1 MNKGFIC
8 ILIIILGIFAAK
20 AQEKKNDTIVK
31 TEIVNVVTKYNP
43 EIADVNKIKKNPTIE
58 LLNKTKKKK
67 LEYTI
72 FSAPV
77 ASTFIPKTGV
87 VKGINVGVKERIYNN
102 YLAAGFGN
110 YVSPYAEMYLYHSTR
125 FDNEFGLS
133 ARYNASEQNVANT
146 PLNSTF
152 SNFSTNAFFKQEARY
167 FDWKINAEAQ
177 LNTYNWYGLPE
188 RVFAETV
195 INSIEE
201 QQTYKHLKLD
211 GHFKFH
217 DSFIDYSKIGVSFFS
232 DNFSSGEI
240 LANFDTKLNFP
251 LDFLSTNF
259 NDISIL
265 TSLEYLKGF
274 FSEGYEDL
282 GSINYNQITVK
293 IQPSYQLN
301 YLGFSFKASL
311 KAFLSLDPENNS
323 NNVLVFPDV
332 FAETTIL
339 KKYLNIYSGVTGN
352 LHTNTYQQ
360 FAEEN
365 PFISPTLFITQTAE
379 TSNFF
384 VGLKGN
390 ITRDISYNIKASSI
404 TEEDKPLFIRNNS
417 KSDGTTAISMGEP
430 LKGYEFGNSFRVLY
444 DDVKT
449 TSLFTE
455 IEYFLNKNLTF
466 STQVEYNNYT
476 TTNTLENFNLPNLQG
491 AFLAKYKEEKWYATA
506 NIFYVDERRDVIYNA
521 EFPSSLNRIQ
531 TLDSF
536 VDFNLNGGYHFN
548 DKFSAFLRLNN
559 ILNTNYQRF
568 ANFNVQGFQALG
580 GFTYK
585 FDF

>member
-1 MNKGFIC
+1 MKKGFTS
-8 ILIIILGIFAAK
+8 ILLIMLAFFSAK
-20 AQEKKNDTIVK
+20 AQEKKKDTIVK
-31 TEIVNVVTKYNP
+31 TEVVNVVTKYNP

-67 LEYTI
+67 LKYTI

-87 VKGINVGVKERIYNN
+87 VKGINVGIKERIYNN
-102 YLAAGFGN
+102 YIAAGFGN

-125 FDNEFGLS
+125 FDNEFGVS
-133 ARYNASEQNVANT
+133 AKYNASMQDIANT

-152 SNFSTNAFFKQEARY
+152 SNFSTNAFYKQEARY
-167 FDWKINAEAQ
+167 FDWTINTEAK
-177 LNTYNWYGLPE
+177 LNTYNWYGLPDK
-188 RVFAETV
+188 VFSETV

-201 QQTYKHLKLD
+201 QQNYKFLKLD

-217 DSFIDYSKIGVSFFS
+217 DSYIDYSKIGVSFFS
-232 DNFSSGEI
+232 DNFSSGEL
-240 LANFDTKLNFP
+240 LANFDTKLDFP
-251 LDFLSTNF
+251 LSFLRPNF
-259 NDISIL
+259 NDISIN

-274 FSEGYEDL
+274 FSESYNDS

-293 IQPSYQLN
+293 IQPSYQFN
-301 YLGFSFKASL
+301 YLGFSFKTGL
-311 KAFLSLDPENNS
+311 KTFLSLDPENDA
-323 NNVLVFPDV
+323 NNVLVFPDL
-332 FAETTIL
+332 FAETTIF
-339 KKYLNIYSGVTGN
+339 KKYAHIYGGLTGD

-379 TSNFF
+379 TANYFL
-384 VGLKGN
+384 GLKGN
-390 ITRDISYNIKASSI
+390 ITRDISYNVRASSK

-417 KSDGTTAISMGEP
+417 KTDGTTAISNGEI
-430 LKGYEFGNSFRVLY
+430 LKGYEFGNSFSIFY
-444 DDVKT
+444 DDIKT

-455 IEYFLNKNLTF
+455 IEYFFNKNLTF
-466 STQVEYNNYT
+466 STQVEFNNYT
-476 TTNTLENFNLPNLQG
+476 TTNALENFNLPNLQG

-506 NIFYVDERRDVIYNA
+506 NIFYVDQRRDVIYNA
-521 EFPSSLNRIQ
+521 EFPSSLNSLQI
-531 TLDSF
+531 LDSF
-536 VDFNLNGGYHFN
+536 LDVNLNGGYHFN

-559 ILNTNYQRF
+559 ILNTDYQRF